1 MQAQSDQLAGG
12 VQQIAEELRQLVE
25 HWRQVSKSSAV
36 SAPEVSVSSAKI
48 HTAGWMIEWVA
59 RDVRYWHKPDI
70 AIALNHVR
78 YWG

>member
-1 MQAQSDQLAGG
+1 
-12 VQQIAEELRQLVE
+12 
-25 HWRQVSKSSAV
+25 V
-36 SAPEVSVSSAKI
+36 SAPEVSVSSLTRAGSQHVAKLPELVTEAKINPGVRTAFTAKI
-48 HTAGWMIEWVA
+48 HAAGWMIEWVA

>member
-1 MQAQSDQLAGG
+1 
-12 VQQIAEELRQLVE
+12 
-25 HWRQVSKSSAV
+25 V
-36 SAPEVSVSSAKI
+36 SAAEVSVSSAKI